1 MRSFANE
8 IGETLRYADQ
18 LAVTY
23 RLKRNEAF
31 AYTGYVWSTE
41 IFSFALEIAT
51 LAYGG
56 HLVIE
61 NMLSGGD
68 LVSFVLYQL
77 ELGWALESISDV
89 YTGLMSAVGASN
101 KVRGCSG
108 CFRQL

>member
-1 MRSFANE
+1 M
-8 IGETLRYADQ
+8 GETLRYAEQ

-23 RLKRNEAF
+23 RLKRSEAF
-31 AYTGYVWSTE
+31 AYSGYVWCTQ
-41 IFSFALEIAT
+41 IFSLSLVIAT

-77 ELGWALESISDV
+77 ELGWALESISDM

-101 KVRGCSG
+101 KVRDCSG